1 MPLPMSEAVVAV
13 GSEVDRELQVISW
26 RREQLVRAGY
36 EVADATAI
44 AFETGVDLHAAVD
57 LRRRGCPSTTALRI
71 LL

>member
-1 MPLPMSEAVVAV
+1 MSETVVAV
-13 GSEVDRELQVISW
+13 GAEVDKELQVISW

-44 AFETGVDLHAAVD
+44 AFETAVDLHAAVA
-57 LRRRGCPSTTALRI
+57 LRRRGCPSGTAVSI

>member
-13 GSEVDRELQVISW
+13 GTEVDKELQVINW

-36 EVADATAI
+36 DAADATAI
-44 AFETGVDLHAAVD
+44 AFEMGIDLHAAVE
-57 LRRRGCPSTTALRI
+57 LRRRGCPSGTAVSI